1 MALAIGNCS
10 AQQAV
15 GVSRGFVEG
24 QVRNPLHEQIQDDVV
39 VLLAGGALL
48 DPGADFR
55 ISDDRTPRSPR
66 FSDSKRAATETG
78 RRCMI

>member
-24 QVRNPLHEQIQDDVV
+24 QVRNPLHEQI
-39 VLLAGGALL
+39 
-48 DPGADFR
+48 
-55 ISDDRTPRSPR
+55 
-66 FSDSKRAATETG
+66 
-78 RRCMI
+78 